1 MIENNDSFLRRII
14 LKSIVNGGVQSL
26 IIFISVLIGA
36 MVCCAFVNVYADID
50 AKVSKELNSYGAN
63 TIITPSADKEYI
75 EIKDLEKLSLEI
87 PNLIA
92 INPYLFA
99 TVSIGVTD
107 SVMMGLNFSQLHET
121 MPYLDL
127 SKGEF
132 INVDF
137 DDRNGLIG
145 VDLAKIAGVKVGD
158 EIEVS
163 IKGHQEVHKIKIK
176 GIVYDGDKEDN
187 MLIVSL
193 ELAEKILKK
202 EGLAN
207 YAQAVIND
215 NYDNIVKLSKRLN
228 NSNYE
233 LSPISK
239 VSKQQ
244 GVILDKI
251 KLLMA
256 LISIIVLI
264 ITSVC
269 VNTSLSSILLSRI
282 KQLALLR
289 AIGASKKEI
298 VAMLLK
304 EITLLSLLG
313 AMGGIVFGFLLAQ
326 LLGRVIFDSSIDFR
340 VISAIVAT
348 IVALICA
355 FLASYLPIKKA
366 LKQNL
371 ANLLRGE

>member
-63 TIITPSADKEYI
+63 TIITPSANKEYI
-75 EIKDLEKLSLEI
+75 EIKDLEKLSLGI

-107 SVMMGLNFSQLHET
+107 SVMMGLNFSQLNET

>member
-14 LKSIVNGGVQSL
+14 LKSIVNGCVQSL

-63 TIITPSADKEYI
+63 TIITPSANKEYI
-75 EIKDLEKLSLEI
+75 EIKDLEKLSLGI

-107 SVMMGLNFSQLHET
+107 SVMMGLNFSQLNET

>member
-63 TIITPSADKEYI
+63 TIITPSANKEYI

-256 LISIIVLI
+256 LISVIVLI

>member
-75 EIKDLEKLSLEI
+75 EVKDLEKLSLEI

-326 LLGRVIFDSSIDFR
+326 LLGKVIFDSSIDFR

>member
-63 TIITPSADKEYI
+63 TIITPSANKEYI